1 MELQGFLT
9 INWAALHAWLG
20 AKAQLLDQNGDGK
33 LDAKDAHVLAVRAA
47 RCQRLHAERARR
59 LLTQLTNCRSL
70 LQRPQQS
77 RFSAFMSATAPSAAG
92 VVAGFSFGMM

>member
-1 MELQGFLT
+1 MLRFLVPLAARCVLRPCWRAQWMELQGFLT

-47 RCQRLHAERARR
+47 RCQRLHAERARA
-59 LLTQLTNCRSL
+59 RS
-70 LQRPQQS
+70 
-77 RFSAFMSATAPSAAG
+77 
-92 VVAGFSFGMM
+92 